1 MGQQL
6 QVRVPMRADGPA
18 RESGGVGKRI
28 VELRGNPGASLPT
41 VPVFGEKKP
50 FLPRPARE
58 RASVGTDGRRI
69 RRGATDAPRF
79 RRSTALV
86 LPTVANS
93 RAGPRLP
100 LLEHLV
106 NAYQVQGGIGL
117 CLLLR
122 GLGARHLGKQIA
134 LVSVVAG
141 QQAAAVLQG
150 GQGLRLV

>member
-69 RRGATDAPRF
+69 RRSAAP
-79 RRSTALV
+79 A
-86 LPTVANS
+86 LPTVPDFGA
-93 RAGPRLP
+93 
-100 LLEHLV
+100 
-106 NAYQVQGGIGL
+106 
-117 CLLLR
+117 
-122 GLGARHLGKQIA
+122 ARHSFYRRSRFFAQPFTCCFILCDERVFAIIFA
-134 LVSVVAG
+134 
-141 QQAAAVLQG
+141 
-150 GQGLRLV
+150 